1 VTVTAPV
8 SSEPREIT
16 EGVLTEVEMAAIKT
30 FVPEGTF
37 TAGVVMKKAY
47 EAANID
53 LTPVIGTDSFFNMQG
68 KLFDTTTGLPLENQD
83 ATYAKML
90 LPGYFGGKRY
100 SNNSGANGKT
110 FAPADFKVGDVFIA
124 AQDAACATNGNR
136 WVYMTGIYIGDGKF
150 IVVEN
155 HSHTDGAA
163 CNRVYISDYNADN
176 AEKSI
181 VWGDAAAMKRYRYY
195 FALRPERLAPVE
207 ESIALDMTELTLAAG
222 LQRTLTLS
230 GAPDGAQITWTS
242 SNNEAV
248 TVDANGKIT
257 AVAAGTATITANC
270 NGQTVSCEVLVKG
283 AAREMAESVLTKG
296 EMAAISSVGTD
307 IFTTYTSGPAIS
319 TIYAQAAIDL
329 SGVYAKI
336 GAGDLVKIVKGTKV
350 NESVKATYV
359 EGTYFGKESGNG
371 TKVFTPADFIVGDIL
386 VANYKCSHN
395 KWPTVTAVYQ
405 GEGKFLAVRQPGSS
419 GCTCSKEAHYDIYDA
434 DGNHNADGHVSI
446 WSAEKD
452 AANVDGGEWLNYLV
466 FRPSKLAD

>member
-1 VTVTAPV
+1 
-8 SSEPREIT
+8 
-16 EGVLTEVEMAAIKT
+16 
-30 FVPEGTF
+30 
-37 TAGVVMKKAY
+37 
-47 EAANID
+47 
-53 LTPVIGTDSFFNMQG
+53 MQG

-155 HSHTDGAA
+155 HSHTDAAA

-230 GAPDGAQITWTS
+230 GASAGAQITWTS

-350 NESVKATYV
+350 NESIKATYV
-359 EGTYFGKESGNG
+359 AGTYFGKESGNG
-371 TKVFTPADFIVGDIL
+371 TKAFTPADFIVGDVL